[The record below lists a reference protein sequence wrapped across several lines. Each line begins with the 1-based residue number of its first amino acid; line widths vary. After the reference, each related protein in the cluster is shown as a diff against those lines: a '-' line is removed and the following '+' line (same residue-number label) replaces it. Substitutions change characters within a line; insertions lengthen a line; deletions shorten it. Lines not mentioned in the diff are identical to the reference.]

1 MALEFDMKELTKKLS
16 ELEKKV
22 SKDITKKT
30 LLAGAEPMEKSLI
43 NSSPEDTGELKRN
56 IKSLKKITKKKGR
69 SIIDVGVTG
78 KNGTSRE
85 VIERA
90 YYNHYGAR
98 LKAPTYWMDDGF
110 DRGIEPAKK
119 KMIEVLKKELK

>member
-1 MALEFDMKELTKKLS
+1 MALEFDMSQLTKKLS

-43 NSSPEDTGELKRN
+43 NSAPEDTGELKKN
-56 IKSLKKITKKKGR
+56 IKSSKKIINKKGR

-78 KNGTSRE
+78 KNGTPRE
-85 VIERA
+85 VVERA

-98 LKAPTYWMDDGF
+98 SKAPTYFMDDGF
-110 DRGIEPAKK
+110 EKGIEPAKE

>member
-1 MALEFDMKELTKKLS
+1 MALEFDMSQLTKKLS
-16 ELEKKV
+16 ELENKV

-43 NSSPEDTGELKRN
+43 NSAPEDTCELKNN
-56 IKSLKKITKKKGR
+56 IQASKKIINKKGR

-85 VIERA
+85 IVERA
-90 YYNHYGAR
+90 YYNHWGAR
-98 LKAPTYWMDDGF
+98 SKAPTYWMDDGF
-110 DRGIEPAKK
+110 DRGIEPAKE

>member
-16 ELEKKV
+16 ELENKI

-30 LLAGAEPMEKSLI
+30 LLAGLEPMEQSLI
-43 NSSPEDTGELKRN
+43 NSAPEDTGELKRS
-56 IKSLKKITKKKGR
+56 IKSSKKITNKKGR
-69 SIIDVGVTG
+69 STIDVGVTG
-78 KNGTSRE
+78 KNGTPRE
-85 VIERA
+85 VVERA

-98 LKAPTYWMDDGF
+98 SKAPTYFMNDGF
-110 DRGIEPAKK
+110 EKGIEPAKE

>member
-1 MALEFDMKELTKKLS
+1 MALEFDMTQLTKKLL
-16 ELEKKV
+16 EMEKKV

-43 NSSPEDTGELKRN
+43 NSAPEDTGELKRN
-56 IKSLKKITKKKGR
+56 IKSSKKIINKKGR
-69 SIIDVGVTG
+69 SVIDVGVTG
-78 KNGTSRE
+78 KNGTPIE
-85 VIERA
+85 VVERA

-98 LKAPTYWMDDGF
+98 SKAPTYFMDDGF
-110 DRGIEPAKK
+110 EKGIEPAKE